1 MGYPSKQPWLH
12 IDDVGDDDDDNDDD
26 IKKEILKDFILPWS
40 VRLHKLSSDSDCK
53 SIFNATEIKF
63 AVDLKCAVQPVTKF

>member
-1 MGYPSKQPWLH
+1 MGYQSKQRYRLH
-12 IDDVGDDDDDNDDD
+12 IDNDDD
-26 IKKEILKDFILPWS
+26 KKKEILKEFILSWS
-40 VRLHKLSSDSDCK
+40 ARLHKLSSDSDCK

>member
-1 MGYPSKQPWLH
+1 MGYPSKQRYRLH
-12 IDDVGDDDDDNDDD
+12 IDDDDDK
-26 IKKEILKDFILPWS
+26 KKEILKDFILSWS